1 MVIESVQKGLGGFGR
16 VDSLFSRDSI
26 GWFFGQQFAAI
37 QVSSRGTASFRCKL
51 PWEKSCQVDT
61 SRSRSGDISSSFLPD
76 RVGRHLLPALLR
88 LLRAVHQLGGRFVKD
103 SISRIGCAFGGD
115 FGFFQNRSL
124 YSQGGAYRSV
134 TSFLH
139 FRAMTAHSDQIRNYQ
154 AMFCVR
160 SAWGECTV
168 SISIAGSRR
177 SWR

>member
-1 MVIESVQKGLGGFGR
+1 MVIESVQEGLGGFGR

-26 GWFFGQQFAAI
+26 GWFFGRQFAAI

-51 PWEKSCQVDT
+51 PWGKWCQVGP
-61 SRSRSGDISSSFLPD
+61 SRSRLRDISSSFLPD
-76 RVGRHLLPALLR
+76 RVGRHLLLALLR
-88 LLRAVHQLGGRFVKD
+88 LLRAVNQLGGRFVKD
-103 SISRIGCAFGGD
+103 SISRIWCAFAGD
-115 FGFFQNRSL
+115 FGFIQLRSL

-134 TSFLH
+134 MSFLH

-168 SISIAGSRR
+168 SISVAGSRW